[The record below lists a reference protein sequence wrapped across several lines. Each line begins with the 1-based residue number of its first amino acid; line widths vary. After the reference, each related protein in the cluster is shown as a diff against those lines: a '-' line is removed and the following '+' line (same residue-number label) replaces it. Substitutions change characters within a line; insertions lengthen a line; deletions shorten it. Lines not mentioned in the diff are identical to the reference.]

1 MNICAKYMPEEK
13 TVSSSHRASCWMM
26 DERAAK
32 GGVALAYQKKILEV
46 KNLKNIF
53 RLLKNNS

>member
-32 GGVALAYQKKILEV
+32 GGVALAYPKE
-46 KNLKNIF
+46 NL
-53 RLLKNNS
+53 RS